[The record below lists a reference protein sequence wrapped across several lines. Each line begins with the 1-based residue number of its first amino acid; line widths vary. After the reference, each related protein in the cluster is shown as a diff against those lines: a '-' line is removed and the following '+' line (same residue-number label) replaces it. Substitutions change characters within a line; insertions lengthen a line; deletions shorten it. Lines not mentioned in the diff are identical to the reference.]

1 MLAGLRAG
9 VRWTIYMAITPEE
22 IAREKKRLPR
32 GWGRFG
38 KSLDRLAD
46 ISEPNE
52 TLLSSCVGL
61 NPSFEHRPRG
71 VAVSGVVPVRML
83 AGGLYEMTQTT
94 NVVLAITNER
104 LIAVGSG
111 FGGAPRDHGAI
122 PLEGLEIVSQAKKEF
137 VVRWPE
143 GEMRIRGAAKQQ
155 VPDFLETLAAQAR
168 PPSAE
173 VKD

>member
-1 MLAGLRAG
+1 
-9 VRWTIYMAITPEE
+9 MAITSEE

-38 KSLDRLAD
+38 KSLDRLAE
-46 ISEPNE
+46 ISGPDES
-52 TLLSSCVGL
+52 LLSSAVGL
-61 NPSFEHRPRG
+61 NPSFHHRTISLP
-71 VAVSGVVPVRML
+71 
-83 AGGLYEMTQTT
+83 GGIWEMTKTT

-104 LIAVGSG
+104 LIVVATG

-122 PLEGLEIVSQAKKEF
+122 PLEGLEIASQAEKEF

-155 VPDFLETLAAQAR
+155 VPDFLATLAAQAR
-168 PPSAE
+168 PSSTDAGE
-173 VKD
+173 